1 MTIHRLGTHIVE
13 CARIAN
19 MIAQHGELFL
29 ERVYSIGEIEYCGQQ
44 GSPHHLYAARW
55 AAKEAVLKVLMTRK
69 TAGIRWTELEV
80 VVDSDGEPRVVL
92 SGRAKKMAEEIGI
105 DEILLTIAHC
115 RTYATATAISLLED
129 PSSYAD

>member
-19 MIAQHGELFL
+19 MVQQHGELFL
-29 ERVYSIGEIEYCGQQ
+29 ERVYTPDEMEYCSGH

-55 AAKEAVLKVLMTRK
+55 AAKEAVLKCLMTRK
-69 TAGIRWTELEV
+69 TAGIHWTDIEV

-92 SGRAKKMAEEIGI
+92 AGQARRAANTIGI
-105 DEILLTIAHC
+105 EEILLTMAHC
-115 RTYATATAISLLED
+115 RTYATATAISLLD
-129 PSSYAD
+129 D